1 MNKKKSFEESLVRL
15 DELVNALEKNETSLD
30 ESIAMFQEGLKLV
43 KECESQLRSFEM
55 KVEEL
60 TSEQSSSE

>member
-30 ESIAMFQEGLKLV
+30 ESIAFRKY
-43 KECESQLRSFEM
+43 
-55 KVEEL
+55 
-60 TSEQSSSE
+60 

>member
-43 KECESQLRSFEM
+43 KECESQLKSFEM